1 MDLIAVIAAS
11 AIASLAIFYIIRY
24 YWTRSVDQ
32 LVEVDIGQAK
42 TPAIVKLRRWM
53 MKPPK
58 NDYIRLSHINVKN
71 SLPETAY
78 GFRIAQGVS
87 IIVGFAI
94 LPLAAIN
101 MTFIF
106 ISLVFI
112 GMGLFYMP
120 HYCKQIVTERELE
133 WYKGFNL
140 YHEIAIESE
149 TDVISSVFF
158 RLEPTIG
165 SLEVKEGLRTI
176 INDIGTGNSRAIIDY
191 PFPIVRKLEKILANL
206 ESGDSAANAALQ
218 TFYKDTYRD
227 YKFRIVKILAQ
238 TANKAVA
245 STLPFLMISLVVALI
260 VPLILQFVQNI

>member
-1 MDLIAVIAAS
+1 MNLIAVLAAS
-11 AIASLAIFYIIRY
+11 AIASLCIWYIIRY

-32 LVEVDIGQAK
+32 LVEVNIGQAK
-42 TPAIVKLRRWM
+42 TPAIARLRNWM
-53 MKPPK
+53 TLPPK
-58 NDYIRLSHINVKN
+58 NDYVRLSHINVKN
-71 SLPETAY
+71 SLPETSY
-78 GFRIAQGVS
+78 GFRVAQGVS
-87 IIVGFAI
+87 VILGVAL
-94 LPLAAIN
+94 LPLAALN
-101 MTFIF
+101 MTFIL

-112 GMGLFYMP
+112 GLGLFYMP
-120 HYCKQIVTERELE
+120 YYCKQIVVERELE

-158 RLEPTIG
+158 RLEPTIP
-165 SLEVKEGLRTI
+165 SLEVKEGLR
-176 INDIGTGNSRAIIDY
+176 AIISDISTGGSQTINDY

-206 ESGDSAANAALQ
+206 ESGDSTANAALKS
-218 TFYKDTYRD
+218 FYKDTYRD